1 MPRPTRTSRGEQPA
15 GIRCARKMMYPVML
29 GLANIA
35 RGVDSARTGEGR
47 RILPPHL
54 DKTRAKTLD
63 ETRPAAALE
72 GWYPR
77 KYAYCTIYRK

>member
-15 GIRCARKMMYPVML
+15 GIRCARSVLRPANC
-29 GLANIA
+29 LANSA
-35 RGVDSARTGEGR
+35 RGVDSARIGEGR
-47 RILPPHL
+47 RTPPPLRSNLPSRL
-54 DKTRAKTLD
+54 A
-63 ETRPAAALE
+63 ETYPAAATLE